1 MRWFQPTGR
10 QVRQLRLLG
19 IGGAAVATTAGIING
34 DWIWA
39 ALIALLGIYLGV
51 LTVREW

>member
-1 MRWFQPTGR
+1 MRQFQPRGR
-10 QVRQLRLLG
+10 RLRQLRLVG
-19 IGGAAVATTAGIING
+19 VGGAAVATSAGIING